1 MTILRNDQRKSDPI
15 TYTVVLVVEPSPF
28 VRVLGVVY
36 LNAESL
42 AVGVALLVYFTR
54 VGEDAELPDPC
65 LPMLANIAQ
74 YLPLLMRPRSRCCW
88 S

>member
-1 MTILRNDQRKSDPI
+1 MTILRNDQRQSDSI

-36 LNAESL
+36 LNAEPL
-42 AVGVALLVYFTR
+42 AAGIALLVNFTR

-65 LPMLANIAQ
+65 LPRLANSVQ
-74 YLPLLMRPRSRCCW
+74 YIPLLMRPRSRCCW